1 MSQTVQDKLDLANI
15 NDLASYLRKLNDS
28 TNSLGFGALLA
39 AMRPRNRSRTS
50 LTSSATQVHDVAALI
65 VNVESTQGTNLSIIT
80 GGSPGAGEVSV
91 DYDADTGVPTLTFNA
106 AVTAYYTIELG
117 PVPQTLAEV
126 MAEEI

>member
-39 AMRPRNRSRTS
+39 AMRPRNRSRTG
-50 LTSSATQVHDVAALI
+50 LTSNATQEHDVAALI
-65 VNVESTQGTNLSIIT
+65 VNVENVQGTNLSIVT
-80 GGSPGAGEVSV
+80 GAAPGAGEVRV
-91 DYDADTGVPTLTFNA
+91 EYDADTGVPTLTFNG
-106 AVTAYYTIELG
+106 AVTEYYTIELG